1 MAAKNTLTTGIA
13 ELLILS
19 ILNEKDSYGYE
30 ICKIIKENSDGLIS
44 LSYNTTYAATCK
56 MFDSVLVTEK
66 NVKVGKKRTR
76 IYFHL
81 EEKGRD
87 YYNKLYET
95 YQNMSLGVDKIF
107 HSLIEQNEE

>member
-19 ILNEKDSYGYE
+19 ILNEK
-30 ICKIIKENSDGLIS
+30 ENSDGLIS

-56 MFDSVLVTEK
+56 MIDSGLVTEK

-81 EEKGRD
+81 EDKGRD

-107 HSLIEQNEE
+107 HSLKEQNEE

>member
-1 MAAKNTLTTGIA
+1 MI
-13 ELLILS
+13 
-19 ILNEKDSYGYE
+19 DSG
-30 ICKIIKENSDGLIS
+30 
-44 LSYNTTYAATCK
+44 
-56 MFDSVLVTEK
+56 LVTEK

-81 EEKGRD
+81 EDKGRD

-107 HSLIEQNEE
+107 HSLKEQNEE

>member
-1 MAAKNTLTTGIA
+1 LYHIKKYYLRNGRDFMAAKNTLTTGIA

-56 MFDSVLVTEK
+56 MIDSGLVTEK
-66 NVKVGKKRTR
+66 NVKVGKNISNPFSVLKGKR
-76 IYFHL
+76 
-81 EEKGRD
+81 
-87 YYNKLYET
+87 
-95 YQNMSLGVDKIF
+95 
-107 HSLIEQNEE
+107 